1 MFDTGRFDSQKFMPP
16 ETKGKAK
23 HGPTALLIHLEK
35 DEAELL
41 GGVFRQF
48 SIASE
53 TCSGDVA
60 KVVGKK
66 KFEACVLR
74 LDDGAESTLQTLRD
88 SARNRS
94 VAILG
99 ICSSAPQAMRFSKY
113 GINAL
118 LRDPLERQDA
128 MRGVRSAHLLI
139 IHELRR
145 YLRVPIVLE
154 FAVELFG
161 GGKFG
166 GVTRDLSY
174 GGMSVITPT
183 RVSVDHAG
191 EISFALPSR
200 TGIKVGATVLWRHE
214 PELVGLRFE
223 PADDRR
229 LQIRPWIDDYLKL
242 T

>member
-1 MFDTGRFDSQKFMPP
+1 MPQ
-16 ETKGKAK
+16 EAKKKGQ
-23 HGPTALLIHLEK
+23 HGATALLIHLEK
-35 DEAELL
+35 DDAELL

-48 SIASE
+48 SIGSE
-53 TCSGDVA
+53 TVSGDVA
-60 KVVGKK
+60 KVVNKK

-74 LDDGAESTLQTLRD
+74 LDDAAERTLQTLRT

-94 VAILG
+94 VPILG
-99 ICSSAPQAMRFSKY
+99 ICSSTPQAMRYSKY

-145 YLRVPIVLE
+145 YIRVPIVLE
-154 FAVELFG
+154 FALDLMG
-161 GGKFG
+161 GGKFS
-166 GVTRDLSY
+166 GVTRDVSY
-174 GGMSVITPT
+174 GGMSVITAT
-183 RVSVDHAG
+183 KVSVDHTG
-191 EISFALPSR
+191 EVSFVLPND
-200 TGIKVGATVLWRHE
+200 TCIKVGATVLWRHE

-223 PADDRR
+223 AGDDRR

-242 T
+242 A

>member
-1 MFDTGRFDSQKFMPP
+1 MPP
-16 ETKGKAK
+16 EAKSKDKASK
-23 HGPTALLIHLEK
+23 DKRGATALLIQLEQS
-35 DEAELL
+35 EVELL
-41 GGVFRQF
+41 SGIFRQF
-48 SIASE
+48 SIECETASE
-53 TCSGDVA
+53 DVA
-60 KVVGKK
+60 NIVDKK

-74 LDDGAESTLQTLRD
+74 LDDGAELTLQLLRS
-88 SARNRS
+88 SARNRN
-94 VAILG
+94 VPILG

-145 YLRVPIVLE
+145 YIRVPIVLE
-154 FAVELFG
+154 FTLDLMG
-161 GGKFG
+161 GGKFS
-166 GVTRDLSY
+166 GVTRDVSY

-191 EISFALPSR
+191 EVAFTLPNDTR
-200 TGIKVGATVLWRHE
+200 IKVGATVLWRHD

-223 PADDRR
+223 AGDDRR

>member
-1 MFDTGRFDSQKFMPP
+1 MPQ
-16 ETKGKAK
+16 ESKKKTQ
-23 HGPTALLIHLEK
+23 HGATALLIHLEK
-35 DEAELL
+35 EDAELL

-48 SIASE
+48 SIESE
-53 TCSGDVA
+53 TVSGDVA

-74 LDDGAESTLQTLRD
+74 LDDGAESTLQTLRS
-88 SARNRS
+88 SARNRN
-94 VAILG
+94 VPILG

-128 MRGVRSAHLLI
+128 MRGIRSAHLLI

-145 YLRVPIVLE
+145 YVRVPIVLE
-154 FAVELFG
+154 FTLDLMG
-161 GGKFG
+161 GGKFK
-166 GVTRDLSY
+166 GVTRDVSY

-191 EISFALPSR
+191 EVAFTLPNDTR
-200 TGIKVGATVLWRHE
+200 IKVGATVLWRHE

-223 PADDRR
+223 MADDRR

-242 T
+242 A